1 MPRPTTLR
9 AALIALVL
17 ATPALAQQAPAPEN
31 PPAAPPAAPA
41 PTAPQATPSVQVGGD
56 LSLGRVEGED
66 AAPGGVGESYVAA
79 VHGDWEQRCIRTGDG
94 ADPCQLYQL
103 LKDAEGN
110 PVAEFSIFNLPPGGQ
125 AVAGATAV
133 VPLETLLTQ
142 DLALQVDSG
151 PIKKYPFSWCS
162 TIGCIARIGLTEEE
176 VAAMR
181 RGNVGKV
188 SIVPVVAPDQVV
200 TVQMSLRGFTAGM
213 TAVTEANK
221 ALPQQ

>member
-1 MPRPTTLR
+1 MTRPTPIL
-9 AALIALVL
+9 AALIALAL
-17 ATPALAQQAPAPEN
+17 GTPALAQQAPAADP
-31 PPAAPPAAPA
+31 APA
-41 PTAPQATPSVQVGGD
+41 PEETQTVPATSVGGE

-66 AAPGGVGESYVAA
+66 TGGIGESYVAA

-103 LKDAEGN
+103 LKDTDGN
-110 PVAEFSIFNLPPGGQ
+110 AVAEFSIFTLPPGQ
-125 AVAGATAV
+125 EAVAGATAI

-151 PIKKYPFSWCS
+151 PVKKYPFSWCS
-162 TIGCIARIGLTEEE
+162 PIGCIARIGLTEDE

-181 RGNVGKV
+181 RGNAGKL

-213 TAVTEANK
+213 AAVAEANA
-221 ALPQQ
+221 ALPAQE